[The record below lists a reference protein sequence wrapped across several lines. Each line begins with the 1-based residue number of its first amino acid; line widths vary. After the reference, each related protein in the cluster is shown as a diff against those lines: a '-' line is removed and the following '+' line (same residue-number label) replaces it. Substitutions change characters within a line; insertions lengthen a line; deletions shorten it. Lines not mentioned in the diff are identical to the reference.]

1 MKGLSLRKKFTIFS
15 SVAVIISILVTA
27 VVCLWLIKID
37 MLRQVDVALDEE
49 IKVFWEL
56 LLSKDGGLSNSSSPL
71 EERIKTTNINVQ
83 DNKLLIGF
91 YGLNDDTQLV
101 DKMKQI
107 FTGTTGIYLDD
118 TLISTSIFDKEGKR
132 STGTKLPSDIYD
144 SVIKNG
150 KTFRGRLDING
161 TSHFVVFEPTRNKDG
176 KTVGALYVGI
186 PKSHYFAAFNRI
198 MLFISVISVILIV
211 LVNVFIYTYTKRAL
225 GPLKY
230 LVKSAN
236 KLAEGDLSMEIIAE
250 RQDEVGQLLG
260 AMKNMIEKWKTVV
273 LDIKTASEG
282 FEEKGHELNVSA
294 EKMLHRATDQAS
306 RSTQV
311 ATSAEETS
319 MTVADVAKNIGS
331 IAIYTTDTVKVAKG
345 GEDIVNKAV
354 TEVKEIADKVGEFEK
369 LITSLGER
377 SKHIGNI
384 IAVIYDIADQTNL
397 LALNAAIEAAR
408 AGEQGRGFAVVA
420 DEVRKLAERTSKATS
435 EIGTTIKTIQDEMTD
450 AVNSMKRVSEK
461 VNTGVTF
468 SEQAGDALTVIVKK
482 ANELELMIEQIA
494 SATEQMSSTTDAIT
508 KDIEEIALISH
519 ETSKSSEETNGIA
532 NKILEL
538 SMKLHK
544 TAANFRFSNNDAGV
558 IHNKKTI

>member
-15 SVAVIISILVTA
+15 SIVVIISILVTA
-27 VVCLWLIKID
+27 TVCLWLIRND
-37 MLRQVDVALDEE
+37 TLRQVDVALNEE

-71 EERIKTTNINVQ
+71 DERIKTTNISIQ
-83 DNKLLIGF
+83 DNKMLIGF
-91 YGLNDDTQLV
+91 YGLNDDTLLV

-107 FTGTTGIYLDD
+107 FQGTTGIYMND
-118 TLISTSIFDKEGKR
+118 TLISTNIVDKDGKR
-132 STGTKLPSDIYD
+132 YTGTKLPSHVYD
-144 SVIKNG
+144 RVIKNG
-150 KTFRGRLDING
+150 ESFRGELDING
-161 TSHFVVFEPTRNKDG
+161 IRHFTVFEPMKNKEG
-176 KTVGALYVGI
+176 KTIGALYAGI
-186 PKSHYFAAFNRI
+186 PKSHFFSAFNRI
-198 MLFISVISVILIV
+198 MLVMIIISVILIV
-211 LVNVFIYTYTKRAL
+211 FVSIFIYTYTKRAL

-260 AMKNMIEKWKTVV
+260 AMKNMIEKWRVV
-273 LDIKTASEG
+273 VSEVKQASEG
-282 FEEKGHELNVSA
+282 FEAKGHELNVSA
-294 EKMLHRATDQAS
+294 EQMLHRAASQAS

-319 MTVADVAKNIGS
+319 RTVADVAKNVGS
-331 IAIYTTDTVKVAKG
+331 IAIYTADTVKVAKG
-345 GEDIVNKAV
+345 GEEIVNKAV

-384 IAVIYDIADQTNL
+384 IGVIYDIADQTNL

-435 EIGTTIKTIQDEMTD
+435 EIGTTIKVIQDEMAG
-450 AVNSMKRVSEK
+450 AVNSMKSVSEK
-461 VNTGVTF
+461 VNSGVTF
-468 SEQAGDALTVIVKK
+468 SEQAGNALTAIVKK
-482 ANELELMIEQIA
+482 ANELELMVEQIA
-494 SATEQMSSTTDAIT
+494 SATEQMSSTTDTIT

-532 NKILEL
+532 NKLLEL
-538 SMKLHK
+538 SMKLHN
-544 TAANFRFSNNDAGV
+544 TVANFRLSA
-558 IHNKKTI
+558 HEAAR